1 MNDNTPYRLI
11 FRAQIPLQTSLPPVT
26 LVTERIK
33 STVLVINS
41 VLMYVLYILLAFVF
55 NGEFLYMY
63 LIYKAEEYVCLK
75 AVISETARP
84 NLITFLYWI
93 VHLSGKAIGYITSCH
108 CQ

>member
-55 NGEFLYMY
+55 KGEFIYMY
-63 LIYKAEEYVCLK
+63 LIYKAEEFVCLEE
-75 AVISETARP
+75 IFSETAGP
-84 NLITFLYWI
+84 NFIIIF
-93 VHLSGKAIGYITSCH
+93 V
-108 CQ
+108 